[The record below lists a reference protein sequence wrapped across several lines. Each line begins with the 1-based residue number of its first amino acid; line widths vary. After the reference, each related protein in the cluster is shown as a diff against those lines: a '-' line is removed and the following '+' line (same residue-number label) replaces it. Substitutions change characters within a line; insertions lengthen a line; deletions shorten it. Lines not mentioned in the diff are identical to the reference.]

1 MWNSYVFKLSGIGAL
16 YVDKWRVGINDSIF
30 HQVSHLY
37 SVRLI
42 TFLVLGGFI
51 WAYPEMIMLDS
62 QALKIS
68 TTENNGSK
76 VLIDALEERLGRG
89 EMRMSS

>member
-1 MWNSYVFKLSGIGAL
+1 
-16 YVDKWRVGINDSIF
+16 
-30 HQVSHLY
+30 
-37 SVRLI
+37 
-42 TFLVLGGFI
+42 
-51 WAYPEMIMLDS
+51 MIMLDS

-76 VLIDALEERLGRG
+76 VLVDGLEERLGRG